1 MPIRASVVRKV
12 AITTLSLLGLATFA
26 TAQTETVL
34 YSFSNESTSGVS
46 PVAGLAA
53 DSSGALYGT
62 LTYGGPFG
70 GGTVFKL
77 TPPASKED
85 PWTETTIH
93 SFPDTWDDGTIPADF
108 GHLIFDKEGNLY
120 GTTGSGGETSYGTVF
135 ELTPADGSWTETVLF
150 TFNGTDGQT
159 PQTGLTSSGSDYYGT
174 TANGGQYG
182 AGVVFK
188 LSPPTQAGGNWVET
202 VLYSFTGGTD
212 GSDPVSTPVFHS
224 GKLYGTTFAGGNDN
238 QGVVYELSPPKKG
251 SSAWIETVLHSFNGF
266 NDGGNPMGGIILDK
280 TGNVYGTA
288 KLGGLDYGLVFEL
301 LPPTWDETVLY
312 NFTDGSDGEFPEAA
326 LIFDSKGNVYGT
338 TTGSGNIGE
347 NQGSVFEL
355 TPPTAPGGPWTET
368 TLHSFTGGSDG
379 GTPEDGLLLR
389 GGLLY
394 GTTYEG
400 EQGTTNAGVAFK
412 LKP

>member
-1 MPIRASVVRKV
+1 
-12 AITTLSLLGLATFA
+12 
-26 TAQTETVL
+26 
-34 YSFSNESTSGVS
+34 
-46 PVAGLAA
+46 
-53 DSSGALYGT
+53 
-62 LTYGGPFG
+62 
-70 GGTVFKL
+70 
-77 TPPASKED
+77 
-85 PWTETTIH
+85 
-93 SFPDTWDDGTIPADF
+93 
-108 GHLIFDKEGNLY
+108 
-120 GTTGSGGETSYGTVF
+120 
-135 ELTPADGSWTETVLF
+135 
-150 TFNGTDGQT
+150 
-159 PQTGLTSSGSDYYGT
+159 
-174 TANGGQYG
+174 
-182 AGVVFK
+182 
-188 LSPPTQAGGNWVET
+188 
-202 VLYSFTGGTD
+202 
-212 GSDPVSTPVFHS
+212 
-224 GKLYGTTFAGGNDN
+224 
-238 QGVVYELSPPKKG
+238 
-251 SSAWIETVLHSFNGF
+251 
-266 NDGGNPMGGIILDK
+266 MGGIILDK

-355 TPPTAPGGPWTET
+355 TPPAAPGGPWTET

-400 EQGTTNAGVAFK
+400 KQGTTNAGVAFK